1 VTSVRALADLI
12 GLERLEIE
20 GLSRAGDMTPLGSL
34 VRLTALELGGNWMTP
49 LKAHV
54 DSIHFLLHL
63 TQLEEL
69 VLHTI
74 IVDDLDYTPLLAL
87 QRLQSVRVMNARGM
101 TPTLEQLKA
110 ALPWS
115 G

>member
-1 VTSVRALADLI
+1 
-12 GLERLEIE
+12 
-20 GLSRAGDMTPLGSL
+20 MTQ
-34 VRLTALELGGNWMTP
+34 
-49 LKAHV
+49 LKAPV
-54 DSIHFLLHL
+54 NSIHFLRHL

-74 IVDDLDYTPLLAL
+74 IVDDLDYTLLLAPP
-87 QRLQSVRVMNARGM
+87 RLKSVRVMNARGM

-110 ALPWS
+110 ALPCS